1 MCVCVRER
9 DSYSTYPY
17 IDPRLRFHISQNV
30 ESGPALSKNKVGSM
44 SGDGGGERAIVKNVD
59 VKRIGFVNATSSNP

>member
-1 MCVCVRER
+1 VRER